1 MIDKTWPAGTLL
13 SIARNESASAE
24 WRKAATELL
33 IDSGAQQA
41 NHPELRALVFEIRA
55 ERAAKKE
62 VIAIVETAN
71 EQEVEAP
78 NLSKL
83 AEAIGPLSQDELDAL
98 IEQLKFAA
106 TKPVE
111 FEHSETEL
119 TEIISNVSD
128 GTAPFISGSSP
139 AINLH
144 AELQGLTGE
153 IPPVDEILPA

>member
-1 MIDKTWPAGTLL
+1 MIDKNWPASTLL
-13 SIARNESASAE
+13 DIARNESASAE

-71 EQEVEAP
+71 EQEVETP

-83 AEAIGPLSQDELDAL
+83 AEAIGPLSQEELDAL

-111 FEHSETEL
+111 FNSSET
-119 TEIISNVSD
+119 
-128 GTAPFISGSSP
+128 
-139 AINLH
+139 
-144 AELQGLTGE
+144 ELQGLTGE
-153 IPPVDEILPA
+153 IPPVDETLPA